1 MKKRI
6 LGVERVSKSL
16 SFPYSILKHLHCDIG
31 YSWTNKDCEVWVKIN
46 GEGRVAVVHNAETSQ
61 ENINDS
67 KGVPSHVL
75 EDTTLNW
82 FKVYWTN
89 DVYPG
94 SSAANSCS
102 ANNCKSTS
110 DGYCVCKT
118 TVSNDVV
125 FTDLSGTK
133 EEILSQLFIG
143 APSIPTGS
151 TPESKF
157 KCVNTDCLVEYI
169 AHNTVVGTVDV
180 DTVFEVQD
188 FAGRTFLLKNVA
200 SSVGLDGWQMLP
212 QIYEA
217 EDATSSINTTVTV
230 RSAASGDNYMR
241 FDRTGTQDWRE
252 VVSASPPAF
261 IEWDNVNVPSSGEY
275 EVSFRYAFHGQVS
288 N

>member
-1 MKKRI
+1 M
-6 LGVERVSKSL
+6 
-16 SFPYSILKHLHCDIG
+16 
-31 YSWTNKDCEVWVKIN
+31 
-46 GEGRVAVVHNAETSQ
+46 VHNAETAQ

-75 EDTTLNW
+75 EGTTLNW
-82 FKVYWTN
+82 FKVYWKD

-94 SSAANSCS
+94 SSEANSCS
-102 ANNCKSTS
+102 ANSCKSTS

-143 APSIPTGS
+143 APSIPPGS

-157 KCVNTDCLVEYI
+157 KCVNTDCTVEYI
-169 AHNTVVGTVDV
+169 AHNTVAGTVDV

-200 SSVGLDGWQMLP
+200 STVGLDGWQMSP
-212 QIYEA
+212 EFYEA
-217 EDATSSINTTVTV
+217 EDATSSLNTTATA
-230 RSAASGDNYMR
+230 RSAASGGNYMR
-241 FDRTGTQDWRE
+241 FDRVGTQDWRDI
-252 VVSASPPAF
+252 VPASPPAF
-261 IEWDNVNVPSSGEY
+261 IEWDDVNVPSSGEY
-275 EVSFRYAFHGQVS
+275 EVSFRYAFYGQASSLKSELISVPDF
-288 N
+288 